1 MHKPE
6 TFAKIHAK
14 HMAWRESNSPTAAR
28 ELERIRNLNP
38 TSDPTVRAKISRTLK
53 AMKHSPSVRG
63 GNGTGLTEPQAFMMD
78 ALGAGWI
85 AEFALSL
92 GQRQASYPTHYKMDL
107 ANPAL
112 KIGIELDGNSHYARK
127 AQDEKKDAKLAS
139 LGWTVLRFWNR
150 DILNWRDAGTPM
162 ESSISMIL
170 AQHGIR
176 VSR

>member
-1 MHKPE
+1 M
-6 TFAKIHAK
+6 
-14 HMAWRESNSPTAAR
+14 
-28 ELERIRNLNP
+28 
-38 TSDPTVRAKISRTLK
+38 
-53 AMKHSPSVRG
+53 RG

-78 ALGAGWI
+78 VLGAGWI

-92 GQRQASYPTHYKMDL
+92 GQRQAGYPTHYKLDL

-112 KIGIELDGNSHYARK
+112 KIGVELDGNSHYARK